1 MSRAWILI
9 KKIFS
14 LSLVFNSLLTIA
26 CAVSVLGGFYF
37 FFQNWQPFYPYLVNG
52 NLFWLVIAAAV
63 LNIFPSALLGRAL
76 KTGRFLFHHYF
87 YGFLVLLAAAVYV
100 VVLTPASLL
109 TIFLVDNTSVA
120 VNVGRFF
127 ILGGFTLVLDDL
139 PDVHKTVDSALNR
152 LKLKAKNGGKILS
165 AAQLLTGTVSFY
177 VFVAVCLSMAQNPQ
191 WITLANFLLIG
202 SVFITTVTSFLFAK
216 KRVWINLKVNLKDKN
231 AYIPVATSIG
241 KKKASLNTKN

>member
-1 MSRAWILI
+1 MKSNHTIQFEGAHLSRVSILV
-9 KKIFS
+9 KKTFS
-14 LSLVFNSLLTIA
+14 LTLVFNALLTIA
-26 CAVSVLGGFYF
+26 CALSILGGFYLF
-37 FFQNWQPFYPYLVNG
+37 FYNWHPFSPYLIDG
-52 NLFWLVIAAAV
+52 SLFWVVIAAAV
-63 LNIFPSALLGRAL
+63 LNIFPSALLGRTL

-100 VVLTPASLL
+100 AVLTPASLL

-139 PDVHKTVDSALNR
+139 PDVHKTIESALNR
-152 LKLKAKNGGKILS
+152 LKVKAKNGGKILS
-165 AAQLLTGTVSFY
+165 VLQLLTGGVSFY

-191 WITLANFLLIG
+191 WLTLANFILTGTLLIT
-202 SVFITTVTSFLFAK
+202 SVTSFLFVK

-231 AYIPVATSIG
+231 A
-241 KKKASLNTKN
+241 